1 MAETV
6 LVTGVS
12 GFIGAHVAKSAL
24 AAGFAV
30 KGTVRSD
37 AWNARLEAALAP
49 SGRIEIV
56 ALDLLASTE
65 DEFAAALRGCRYLA
79 HVASPFPGGSV
90 SDEQMAAAVDG
101 TAKILRAAKA
111 AGVQR
116 VVLTSSV
123 AAISNNW
130 PKAGA
135 GAGAAVAH
143 GKSEGD
149 PFVPADWSVL
159 EGMRSSY
166 AESKTR
172 AEQGARAL
180 AEELG
185 LELITVHPSFVQGA
199 MLLPRAEST
208 TSASLCKRV
217 LEGAMPAVP
226 PVGMNTCSVADV
238 ADTHVAALRAP
249 AAAVGARL
257 IVASGNILLTDLA
270 TRIAAAHPDWPVKT
284 RRLPWFA
291 AKLYRCASVC
301 PRSFRQQLLAACR
314 APPPLPHTPAM
325 RFNNLSETIILRP
338 QDSLTVHARKK
349 QKRAQ
354 GAWFDATRDLTRQKE
369 PFCPSSSPLCTTQSP
384 SQPAH
389 PTAHS
394 CSFASWFDA
403 QAADILGSWEDTT
416 FYDCSATEQL
426 LGRKLRDPYDACL
439 DMAASMAESGIA
451 TNPKAS
457 SGK

>member
-1 MAETV
+1 MEYKNQLQVCASAIQLASPGFDKPARRMAETV

-65 DEFAAALRGCRYLA
+65 EEFAAALRGCRYLA

-111 AGVQR
+111 AGVER

-123 AAISNNW
+123 AAVSNTW
-130 PKAGA
+130 PTAGAGAGA

-159 EGMRSSY
+159 EGMSSSY

-249 AAAVGARL
+249 AAVVGARL

-291 AKLYRCASVC
+291 AKLYRCAIC
-301 PRSFRQQLLAACR
+301 LRSFRQHLLAAHR
-314 APPPLPHTPAM
+314 APPFLPRTPAM
-325 RFNNLSETIILRP
+325 QFNNLSGRYSNVPRIRF
-338 QDSLTVHARKK
+338 HARKK
-349 QKRAQ
+349 QKRVQ
-354 GAWFDATRDLTRQKE
+354 GAWFDATRAR
-369 PFCPSSSPLCTTQSP
+369 
-384 SQPAH
+384 A
-389 PTAHS
+389 
-394 CSFASWFDA
+394 
-403 QAADILGSWEDTT
+403 
-416 FYDCSATEQL
+416 
-426 LGRKLRDPYDACL
+426 
-439 DMAASMAESGIA
+439 
-451 TNPKAS
+451 
-457 SGK
+457 